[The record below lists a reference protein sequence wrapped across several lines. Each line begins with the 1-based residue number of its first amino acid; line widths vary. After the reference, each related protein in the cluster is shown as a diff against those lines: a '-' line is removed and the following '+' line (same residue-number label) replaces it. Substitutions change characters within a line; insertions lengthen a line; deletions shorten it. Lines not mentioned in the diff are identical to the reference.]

1 MYSRVLFFFFKVYVY
16 KSEKK
21 GKKGYTKYLHIAEA
35 IVHAREAQQLNVTD
49 PQEPHVLI
57 SQI

>member
-1 MYSRVLFFFFKVYVY
+1 MYSRVLFKKKVYVCE
-16 KSEKK
+16 SEKK